1 MTAFKNTQDIQSK
14 INHLEQE
21 NTLLKAQIK
30 QLQSNNSDIQQL
42 VSSHLCFMQ
51 RLNIIT
57 YVTDMHWHPL
67 YYQGAIEELSGYA
80 ENQFLNGLLKWEHLV
95 HPEDLPVFL
104 THRQNFLEKQAGSQ
118 TIEYRII
125 SGEGQIYWLHDMTAM
140 VYDKDTQATT
150 IHGLIL
156 DVTRSKLAEEELLE
170 RQAHL
175 DSILNS
181 IQDVIWSVSPD
192 TFELLYIN
200 PAAARVYAYSP
211 DADSGQNDGSSPVI
225 YIGQNELLLENF
237 DTLLSQG
244 WFETEYCIDLP
255 KGEKKWLQRRV
266 HFARDAHGLVARI
279 DGIDT
284 DITLRK
290 QAEDALRYISLH
302 DSLTGLY
309 NRFYFEEEMQ
319 QIDNNCDQTA
329 GLIVCD
335 LNGLKD
341 TNDNLGHE
349 AGDQLLIRCAQ
360 IFKNCFQNDEVISRI
375 GGDEFTILLRNCTAE
390 KLSASVAS
398 LRQTIIEHNQAYPSL
413 PLSMSIGHALKSSA
427 DINIHEVFRQAD
439 DMMYVEK
446 FSNRL

>member
-1 MTAFKNTQDIQSK
+1 MTAIDNTVDQQAK
-14 INHLEQE
+14 IELLEKE
-21 NTLLKAQIK
+21 NSQLRAQIK
-30 QLQSNNSDIQQL
+30 TLQFKGIAMNQLI
-42 VSSHLCFMQ
+42 SSHLCFMQ

-57 YVTDMHWHPL
+57 YVTDLEWQPL

-80 ENQFLNGLLKWEHLV
+80 ENQFLNGLLKWEQLV
-95 HPEDLPVFL
+95 HPEDLPSFL
-104 THRQNFLEKQAGSQ
+104 THRQNFIEQKTLSQ
-118 TIEYRII
+118 TMEYRII
-125 SGEGQIYWLHDMTAM
+125 SGEGQIYWLNDMAAI
-140 VYDKDTQATT
+140 VYDEDSKATT
-150 IHGLIL
+150 IHGLLI
-156 DVTRSKLAEEELLE
+156 DVTRRKLAEEELLE

-200 PAAARVYAYSP
+200 PAAAKVYAYSP
-211 DADSGQNDGSSPVI
+211 DASSEQTEGNTPAI

-237 DTLLSQG
+237 DTLLSRG
-244 WFETEYCIDLP
+244 WFEAEYCIDLP
-255 KGEKKWLQRRV
+255 NGEKRWLQRRA

-290 QAEDALRYISLH
+290 QAEDTLRYISLH

-319 QIDNNCDQTA
+319 RVDDNRDQTA

-335 LNGLKD
+335 LNGLKE
-341 TNDNLGHE
+341 TNDNLGHA

-360 IFKNCFQNDEVISRI
+360 IFKSCFQTDEVISRI
-375 GGDEFTILLRNCTAE
+375 GGDEFTILLKNCTAE
-390 KLSASVAS
+390 ELEASVTS
-398 LRQTIIEHNQAYPSL
+398 LRQTIVEHNRAYPGS
-413 PLSMSIGHALKSSA
+413 PLSMSIGHALKSST
-427 DINIHEVFRQAD
+427 DLSIHEVFRLAD

-446 FSNRL
+446 FSNR

>member
-1 MTAFKNTQDIQSK
+1 MTTTDRIKYPEAI
-14 INHLEQE
+14 IERLEAE
-21 NTLLKAQIK
+21 ILELKAQIK
-30 QLQSNNSDIQQL
+30 TLQSNPKAIQRL

-57 YVTDMHWHPL
+57 YATDLHWQPL

-80 ENQFLNGLLKWEHLV
+80 ENQFLNGLLTWEQLV
-95 HPEDLPVFL
+95 HPEDLSIFMS
-104 THRQNFLEKQAGSQ
+104 HRQNFIEKHTGSQ
-118 TIEYRII
+118 SIEYRII
-125 SGEGQIYWLHDMTAM
+125 SGEGQIYWLHDMAAM
-140 VYDKDTQATT
+140 VYDEDSQATT
-150 IHGLIL
+150 IHGLLI
-156 DVTRSKLAEEELLE
+156 DVTRRKLAEEELLE

-200 PAAARVYAYSP
+200 PAAAKVYAYSP
-211 DADSGQNDGSSPVI
+211 AAESEQTDGSAPVI
-225 YIGQNELLLENF
+225 YLGQNELLLENF
-237 DTLLSQG
+237 DTLLSRG
-244 WFETEYCIDLP
+244 WFEAEYCIDLP
-255 KGEKKWLQRRV
+255 NGEKRWLQRRA

-302 DSLTGLY
+302 DSLTDLY

-319 QIDNNCDQTA
+319 QVDCNREQTA

-335 LNGLKD
+335 LNGLKE
-341 TNDNLGHE
+341 TNDNLGHA

-360 IFKNCFQNDEVISRI
+360 IFKSCFQTDEIISRI
-375 GGDEFTILLRNCTAE
+375 GGDEFTIMLKNCSAE
-390 KLSASVAS
+390 ELEASVAS
-398 LRQTIIEHNQAYPSL
+398 LRQAIIKDNQARPGS
-413 PLSMSIGHALKSSA
+413 PLSMSIGHAHKSSA
-427 DINIHEVFRQAD
+427 AIKMNEVFRQAD

-446 FSNRL
+446 FSNR